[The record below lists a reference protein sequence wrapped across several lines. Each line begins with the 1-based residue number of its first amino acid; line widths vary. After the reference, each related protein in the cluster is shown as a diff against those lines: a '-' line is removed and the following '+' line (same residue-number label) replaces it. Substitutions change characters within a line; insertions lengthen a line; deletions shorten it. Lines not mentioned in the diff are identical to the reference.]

1 MSVISLSR
9 LLLLSPLW
17 WAMQPAHAA
26 VTVLYDHALGGTATA
41 QGWLSGAR
49 TPGSSET
56 ATPEGTL
63 LDSTAANSIYAGYSN
78 YDLGIQIA
86 PPDIYP
92 TSFKNPLFPALD
104 RAAGFTLTI
113 TAQLGGLANDGPNGP
128 NRGGFN
134 ITLLGAD
141 REGIEIGFQ
150 SGQIF
155 AQDGVPFVAGET
167 TTSAG
172 QNPAMLDVPALM
184 AAMTTYDL
192 TIHGDRYVL
201 ATAGQSLLAG
211 DVRDYT
217 SASGFGTSAYR
228 TGSFLFLGDNTTSAR
243 GQVLLGNV
251 ALATPVPEPGT
262 PLLYLLGITL
272 VAMWRRRAASR

>member
-1 MSVISLSR
+1 MSVASLSR
-9 LLLLSPLW
+9 FLVMGSLW
-17 WAMQPAHAA
+17 CALQPAWAA
-26 VTVLYDHALGGTATA
+26 MTVLYDHTLGGAAAA
-41 QGWLSGAR
+41 QGWLAGAR
-49 TPGSSET
+49 TPGASET
-56 ATPEGTL
+56 VTPDGTR
-63 LDSTAANSIYAGYSN
+63 LDSTTNDRIYAGYSN
-78 YDLGIQIA
+78 YDFGIQIA
-86 PPDIYP
+86 PLDIYP
-92 TSFKNPLFPALD
+92 TRFKNPLFPVLD

-113 TAQLGGLANDGPNGP
+113 TAQLDGLVNDGPNGP

-150 SGQIF
+150 SDQIF
-155 AQDGVPFVAGET
+155 AQGGVPFVAGET

-172 QNPAMLDVPALM
+172 QNPAALDVPALM

-211 DVRDYT
+211 NVRDYT

-228 TGSFLFLGDNTTSAR
+228 TGSFLFLGDNTTSAGGR
-243 GQVLLGNV
+243 VTLGNV
-251 ALATPVPEPGT
+251 ALTTPVPEPGT
-262 PLLYLLGITL
+262 PLVCLLGIAL
-272 VAMWRRRAASR
+272 VALWRRRAASR